1 MNLNET
7 LELIR
12 AGFTRDEILA
22 MQAAAPTPA
31 PAPAPEP
38 APVPSPALAPEPA
51 PAPAVPA
58 PEPAPTPAPAPA
70 PYPAPAAEP
79 KKELSDVERII
90 ASLGDLAKGIDVPPH
105 NNLTI
110 EEKLGNTIL
119 AAMGIKPKEEK

>member
-1 MNLNET
+1 MTLNET

-22 MQAAAPTPA
+22 MQAPAQPPAPTAVPEPA
-31 PAPAPEP
+31 PVQMPAPAPEPTPAPAPEP
-38 APVPSPALAPEPA
+38 APAPAPSPAP
-51 PAPAVPA
+51 
-58 PEPAPTPAPAPA
+58 
-70 PYPAPAAEP
+70 EP

-90 ASLGDLAKGIDVPPH
+90 QSLGDLAKGIDVPPQ

-119 AAMGIKPKEEK
+119 AAMGIKPKED

>member
-22 MQAAAPTPA
+22 MQTPAQTPAPAPTPDPAPDQA

-38 APVPSPALAPEPA
+38 APA
-51 PAPAVPA
+51 
-58 PEPAPTPAPAPA
+58 PAPAPA
-70 PYPAPAAEP
+70 PSPAPAPEP
-79 KKELSDVERII
+79 KKDLSDIERII
-90 ASLGDLAKGIDVPPH
+90 ASLGDLAKGIDVPPQ